1 MRDRAF
7 IDTNVLV
14 YLYSNSEKEKQT
26 TAKKIIIESDIEL
39 LISTQVLGEFTNVL
53 YRKYNY
59 SIDAIKEAI
68 TDFKKNFSIISITT
82 DMVEQS
88 IDLMSRYKYSYWDSL
103 IITAAIKSNC
113 SILYSEDCQ
122 HNQVLEKKLKII
134 NPFRPENHQTSENT
148 R

>member
-1 MRDRAF
+1 MSGRAF

-26 TAKKIIIESDIEL
+26 IAKNIILESDIEL
-39 LISTQVLGEFTNVL
+39 LISTQVLGEFTNIL

-68 TDFKKNFSIISITT
+68 TDFKENFSIITITIEI
-82 DMVEQS
+82 VEES
-88 IDLMSRYKYSYWDSL
+88 LDLMARYKYSYWDSL
-103 IITAAIKSNC
+103 IIAAAIKSNC
-113 SILYSEDCQ
+113 SILYSKDCQ

-134 NPFRPENHQTSENT
+134 NPFKSENHQSLENT
-148 R
+148 

>member
-1 MRDRAF
+1 MSGRAF

-26 TAKKIIIESDIEL
+26 IAKNIILESDIEL
-39 LISTQVLGEFTNVL
+39 LISTQVLGEFTNIL

-68 TDFKKNFSIISITT
+68 TDFKENFSIITITIEI
-82 DMVEQS
+82 VEES
-88 IDLMSRYKYSYWDSL
+88 LDLMARYKYSYWDSL
-103 IITAAIKSNC
+103 IIAAAIKSNC

-134 NPFRPENHQTSENT
+134 NPFKSENHQSLENK
-148 R
+148 